1 MRKTLAVLLSVL
13 MVASLAV
20 VGISAAPEGK
30 AVNAIADITDP
41 AGTYYLNADL
51 AISATIP
58 VKFTG
63 TIDGNGHKITVSAP
77 CFTEFAGTV
86 KNLTIEGSV
95 DTSAQ
100 DPGHTGTIA
109 QTVTGNA
116 TFENITNKAPV
127 KGLMTQVDKT
137 YRAGTGGLVGAIL
150 SGVVT
155 FKDCVNTADIT
166 GHAAGGLVGSAD
178 DKDSTYDKSLFAA
191 TFINCKNSGHVNVS
205 DSVKVDNNSAAGGIL
220 GIANKFP
227 SLTFQGCENSGKVES
242 DKASGGPAGGI
253 VAYVYTNFQVDEK
266 GKATFTDCKNSG
278 EVISADSQAGG
289 ITGWARICSEF
300 TNCVNTGYIHSGKNG
315 SNVLNGYC
323 GGIACRTGAESVK
336 NSDGTYTTPNK
347 VSTVMTNCL
356 NSGKVES
363 GRDQAGGMIAYHN
376 GGDVTLTNCTN
387 SGRISYYG
395 EKPKNNVKIGG
406 VFGDH
411 GDSHARADNN
421 FTSVISCIKC
431 VNSGELVPYG
441 SGNVG
446 AIIEYV
452 WGNDFQ
458 YPVIKDCVNTG
469 TIKVDTGFASQFVG
483 YSNTS
488 TVVIDNSVAAG
499 KIEKSDNSSFR
510 AIVGYGGGDMK
521 GLPSVTGNTIVE
533 NDGTEYFCY
542 SKTEGKPTPALD
554 ATFASQVKIASAAD
568 AQAAVKALGKMG
580 YVAPQSTNPSQP
592 TGDAAVW
599 AVVIAAVSLLG
610 MGVALKARKA

>member
-100 DPGHTGTIA
+100 DPGHTGAIA

-116 TFENITNKAPV
+116 TFENITNKAAV

-137 YRAGTGGLVGAIL
+137 YRAGTGGLVGAVL
-150 SGVVT
+150 SGVVS

-166 GHAAGGLVGSAD
+166 GHAAGGLVGSLD

-191 TFINCKNSGHVNVS
+191 TFINCKNSGHINAT

-227 SLTFQGCENSGKVES
+227 SLTFQGCENSGKIES
-242 DKASGGPAGGI
+242 DKGSGGPAGGI
-253 VAYVYTNFQVDEK
+253 VAYIYTNFKTDDQ
-266 GKATFTDCKNSG
+266 GKAVFADCKNSG

-289 ITGWARICSEF
+289 ITGWSRICSEF
-300 TNCVNTGYIHSGKNG
+300 TNCVNTGYIHSGKNA
-315 SNVLNGYC
+315 SDVLNGYC
-323 GGIACRTGAESVK
+323 GGIACRTGGDK
-336 NSDGTYTTPNK
+336 TP
-347 VSTVMTNCL
+347 VTTVMTNCL

-363 GRDQAGGMIAYHN
+363 GRDQAGGIIAYHN

-411 GDSHARADNN
+411 GDSGARADNY

-452 WGNDFQ
+452 WGNDLQ

-483 YSNTS
+483 YSNTVS
-488 TVVIDNSVAAG
+488 AIIENSVAAG
-499 KIEKSDNSSFR
+499 KIEKSDNTSFR
-510 AIVGYGGGDMK
+510 AIIGYSGADGNGFTAI
-521 GLPSVTGNTIVE
+521 TGNTIVE

-568 AQAAVKALGKMG
+568 AQAAVKALGQIG

>member
-51 AISATIP
+51 AISATVP

-116 TFENITNKAPV
+116 TFENITNKAAV
-127 KGLMTQVDKT
+127 KGTMTQIDKT
-137 YRAGTGGLVGAIL
+137 YRAGTGGLVGAVL

-166 GHAAGGLVGSAD
+166 GHAAGGIVGSLD

-191 TFINCKNSGHVNVS
+191 TFINCKNSGHINAT

-227 SLTFQGCENSGKVES
+227 SLTFQGCENSGKIES

-253 VAYVYTNFQVDEK
+253 VAYVYTNFKTDDQ
-266 GKATFTDCKNSG
+266 GKAVFADCKNSG

-289 ITGWARICSEF
+289 ITGWSRICSEF

-315 SNVLNGYC
+315 SDVLNGYC
-323 GGIACRTGAESVK
+323 GGIACRTGGDK
-336 NSDGTYTTPNK
+336 TP
-347 VSTVMTNCL
+347 VTTVMTNCL

-363 GRDQAGGMIAYHN
+363 GRDQAGGIIAYHN

-411 GDSHARADNN
+411 GDSGARADNY

-452 WGNDFQ
+452 WGSDLQ

-483 YSNTS
+483 YSNTVS
-488 TVVIDNSVAAG
+488 AIIENSVAAG
-499 KIEKSDNSSFR
+499 KIEKSDNTSFR
-510 AIVGYGGGDMK
+510 AIIGYSGADGNGFTAI
-521 GLPSVTGNTIVE
+521 TGNTIVE

-568 AQAAVKALGKMG
+568 AQAAVKALGQIG
-580 YVAPQSTNPSQP
+580 YVAPQSTNPSQS

-610 MGVALKARKA
+610 MGIALKARKA